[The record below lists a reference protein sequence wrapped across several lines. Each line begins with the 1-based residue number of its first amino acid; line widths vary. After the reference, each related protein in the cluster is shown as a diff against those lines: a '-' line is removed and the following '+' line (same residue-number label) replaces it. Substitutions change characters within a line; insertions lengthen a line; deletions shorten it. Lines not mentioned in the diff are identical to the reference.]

1 MATYFTF
8 NGFGTTYY
16 GKCDFSSDGSYIST
30 LWITIL
36 YFPVLPL
43 SSAVLMDV
51 EENYYGA
58 EYGMDASFKARFNS
72 IKISPCY
79 PQVIRTWLFAF
90 SFIPVI
96 LHHYGLFDF
105 LRIPPAINIAL
116 YLYPL
121 IILPLPWLLRRR
133 ARRKA
138 YQLPPRKRLNLLY

>member
-1 MATYFTF
+1 MASYITF
-8 NGFGTTYY
+8 NGIGTTYY

-30 LWITIL
+30 LWITVL

-43 SSAVLMDV
+43 SCAVLMDV
-51 EENYYGA
+51 EQDGL
-58 EYGMDASFKARFNS
+58 DASFNS
-72 IKISPCY
+72 VKTTPCY
-79 PQVIRTWLFAF
+79 PQIIRTWLFAYSLIPATLHYF
-90 SFIPVI
+90 NLLDFIVM
-96 LHHYGLFDF
+96 
-105 LRIPPAINIAL
+105 PPAINIAL